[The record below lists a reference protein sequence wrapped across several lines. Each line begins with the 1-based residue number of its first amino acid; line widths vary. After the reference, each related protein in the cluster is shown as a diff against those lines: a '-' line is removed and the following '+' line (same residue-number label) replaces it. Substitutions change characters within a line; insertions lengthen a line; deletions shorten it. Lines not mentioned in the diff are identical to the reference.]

1 MQDGVF
7 DCPCSRTFI
16 FVCFLLLFVCLFDL
30 IEEFSLCVALAG
42 LVLSM

>member
-1 MQDGVF
+1 MQDGMCN
-7 DCPCSRTFI
+7 CPCFRTFI
-16 FVCFLLLFVCLFDL
+16 FVCFLLLFVRLFGL